1 MSLVAIAVTAAVA
14 ASLGYLASRRRES
27 ARGEVDAP
35 DESKLQGDKKK
46 PRELKAPAPADPLA
60 GLGLALG
67 DVVSAE
73 GDERWLA
80 GAIVAREQALAAVIF
95 VAPEGL
101 AHHVVALVPAASRVI
116 LWLSPEAVDSPPEPP
131 GTLEIRGMAMQRR
144 SRLPVTFERLGQ
156 GAPTVGPS
164 GILAVYEAGGRE
176 VALVVTSEGKALA
189 WAGRRLDESE
199 YDRMGRGDAES

>member
-1 MSLVAIAVTAAVA
+1 MSLVAIALTAAVA

-27 ARGEVDAP
+27 ARELEGP
-35 DESKLQGDKKK
+35 DETKALGDKKK
-46 PRELKAPAPADPLA
+46 PRALKAPAPADPLE
-60 GLGLALG
+60 GLAFALG

-101 AHHVVALVPAASRVI
+101 AHHAVALFPAAARTA
-116 LWLSPEAVDSPPEPP
+116 LWLSPEAVDTPPEPP

-164 GILAVYEAGGRE
+164 GILAMYEAGGRE
-176 VALVVTSEGKALA
+176 VALVVTSEGKSLA
-189 WAGRRLDESE
+189 WAGRRLDEGE
-199 YDRMGRGDAES
+199 YDRMGRVGDEG

>member
-27 ARGEVDAP
+27 ARETFGP
-35 DESKLQGDKKK
+35 DETKALDEKKK
-46 PRELKAPAPADPLA
+46 PRALKAPPPADPLA
-60 GLGLALG
+60 GLALALG

-80 GAIVAREQALAAVIF
+80 GAIVARERALAAVIF

-101 AHHVVALVPAASRVI
+101 AHHVVALVPADARTV
-116 LWLSPEAVDSPPEPP
+116 LWLSPEAVDTPPEPP

-144 SRLPVTFERLGQ
+144 SRLPVTFERFGQ
-156 GAPTVGPS
+156 GAPTLGAS
-164 GILAVYEAGGRE
+164 GLFAVYEAGGRE
-176 VALVVTSEGKALA
+176 VAIVITSEGKALA
-189 WAGRRLDESE
+189 WAGRRLDEGE
-199 YDRMGRGDAES
+199 YDRMGGGDAEG